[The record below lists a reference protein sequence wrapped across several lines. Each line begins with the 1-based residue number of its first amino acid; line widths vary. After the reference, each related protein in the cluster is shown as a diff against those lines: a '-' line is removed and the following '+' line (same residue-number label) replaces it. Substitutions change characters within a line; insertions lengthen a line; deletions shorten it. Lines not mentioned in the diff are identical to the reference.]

1 MNKIIKIGMLSIGA
15 LVLGGALSSCE
26 QTDAEHDKGKTP
38 VIKYARSCDIDKSDS
53 LLVSASL
60 GARVCFVGD
69 NMGDVQQV
77 WFNDQKA
84 KLNPNMVTSHT
95 IIVDIPNNLPGEVT
109 NIARFITSKGT
120 TVDYEFNV
128 FVPAPRIDDV
138 SCEYARAGEEMVIN
152 GAYFANDPNV
162 PLKVVFPGDIEAK
175 IKSIAQEQLVVE
187 VPEGTHEGPI
197 VISSIYGEGESGF
210 NYMDTNGML
219 FDFDGQTGL
228 TNHGWHNQPIQNE
241 DGISGNY
248 VQLGDGSTTL
258 AAGGWDDGK
267 FSFEYWAGSWNTPTD
282 YPEREGAR
290 LFDVADFSDYKNKV
304 LKFELFVPENGAWQA
319 NPMQIIFSGTDK
331 VSMGNAGTDVFGN
344 KVAGANNDYL
354 KQVAGWGRGLW
365 KPWTEATPYTTKGK
379 WVTVV
384 YPLSELTYGADAKA
398 AKSVPSEVSD
408 FANLQIFLWVDTT
421 DGANAVWTG
430 VDCTPI
436 LRIDNIR
443 VVKK

>member
-120 TVDYEFNV
+120 AVDYEFNV

-152 GAYFANDPNV
+152 GAYF
-162 PLKVVFPGDIEAK
+162 
-175 IKSIAQEQLVVE
+175 
-187 VPEGTHEGPI
+187 
-197 VISSIYGEGESGF
+197 
-210 NYMDTNGML
+210 
-219 FDFDGQTGL
+219 
-228 TNHGWHNQPIQNE
+228 
-241 DGISGNY
+241 
-248 VQLGDGSTTL
+248 
-258 AAGGWDDGK
+258 
-267 FSFEYWAGSWNTPTD
+267 
-282 YPEREGAR
+282 
-290 LFDVADFSDYKNKV
+290 
-304 LKFELFVPENGAWQA
+304 
-319 NPMQIIFSGTDK
+319 
-331 VSMGNAGTDVFGN
+331 
-344 KVAGANNDYL
+344 
-354 KQVAGWGRGLW
+354 
-365 KPWTEATPYTTKGK
+365 
-379 WVTVV
+379 
-384 YPLSELTYGADAKA
+384 
-398 AKSVPSEVSD
+398 
-408 FANLQIFLWVDTT
+408 
-421 DGANAVWTG
+421 
-430 VDCTPI
+430 
-436 LRIDNIR
+436 
-443 VVKK
+443 